1 MTSTT
6 GNNVVPA
13 RSDYWNDDFVPL
25 QNAGKS
31 ILNVLRSDQTSA
43 HGDLYRRLLSTSS
56 ATSSAA
62 PMDTDPINHHYFSH
76 GAWKHSQSIPLPP
89 YLQEQLSKAKMSSMM
104 GLLPE
109 AELAWMTIDD
119 CIYLWTYTRS
129 ADGEF
134 LFFQV
139 PSHQPIVSVG
149 IAPPK
154 QGKKHSVDKNV
165 KTEADSNSLHFPCL
179 YRSLS
184 RNGGMVPGCHNQ
196 GRSHVV
202 RIGQE
207 RGPSLEFD

>member
-25 QNAGKS
+25 QNAGKA
-31 ILNVLRSDQTSA
+31 ILSVLRSDQTST
-43 HGDLYRRLLSTSS
+43 HGDLYRRILSTTS
-56 ATSSAA
+56 ATSSTV
-62 PMDTDPINHHYFSH
+62 PMDSDPINHHYFSQ
-76 GAWKHSQSIPLPP
+76 GAWNHSQSIPLPP

-149 IAPPK
+149 IARPK
-154 QGKKHSVDKNV
+154 QGKKHTVDKN
-165 KTEADSNSLHFPCL
+165 ENL
-179 YRSLS
+179 
-184 RNGGMVPGCHNQ
+184 
-196 GRSHVV
+196 
-202 RIGQE
+202 
-207 RGPSLEFD
+207 